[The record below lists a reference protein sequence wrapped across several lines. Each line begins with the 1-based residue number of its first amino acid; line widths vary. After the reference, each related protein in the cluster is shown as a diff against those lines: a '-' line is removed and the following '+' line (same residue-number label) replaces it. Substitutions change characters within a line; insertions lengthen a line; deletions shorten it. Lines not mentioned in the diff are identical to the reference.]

1 MKKPL
6 VMLITTIMLLS
17 LISMPTAA
25 AVPTDQGLDWAVAQ
39 GDVFYYHAELYDL
52 SESNPLGVMNAAE
65 DIYMNLTD
73 PLPTIPD
80 DMTSYMEIP
89 MVIPESFF
97 VNGTVD
103 SFFGPLLLMTSL
115 GQVKPVGN
123 WSLLGNL
130 YEDMSPANL
139 TVDVDDWLHWGFTM
153 NMTMDMMIGTYP
165 TFSADMRV
173 SSKFLKTDGVLSALD
188 YSVYNAS
195 SPSNNVVLSITA
207 ERDGVVPVVTSP
219 DDISFENGTT
229 GHTLNWSATDTS
241 PAGYVI
247 EVDGVEVARELW
259 DGSSDNVTLILDDL
273 GVGVHECEITFYEA
287 SGLYATDMVNVNIT
301 APPTS
306 TTGTDF
312 LSQYLPIILVA
323 GGLVVVIIIIIVVR
337 KR

>member
-1 MKKPL
+1 
-6 VMLITTIMLLS
+6 
-17 LISMPTAA
+17 MPTAA

-89 MVIPESFF
+89 MVMPESFF

-103 SFFGPLLLMTSL
+103 SFFGMVLASATL
-115 GQVKPVGN
+115 GLVKPVGN

-130 YEDMSPANL
+130 YEDMTPYNV

-153 NMTMDMMIGTYP
+153 NMTMDMMIGTFP
-165 TFSADMRV
+165 SFSADMRV
-173 SSKFLKTDGVLSALD
+173 SPVFLKTDGVLSAFD
-188 YSVYNAS
+188 YYIYNAS

-229 GHTLNWSATDTS
+229 GHTLNWSATDIS